1 MTTTRPGIDPVTLE
15 VVRNR
20 LESIVREMG
29 DITLRA
35 ARSAVVYSGRDFSCG
50 ILNHRAELLAAGTSV
65 PIHIFPTVWH
75 VKNTLARFE
84 GDVNP
89 GDIFIGND
97 P

>member
-20 LESIVREMG
+20 LESIIREMG

-50 ILNHRAELLAAGTSV
+50 ILNHRAEPAGGGHQR
-65 PIHIFPTVWH
+65 PHPHFPYRVAGEEH
-75 VKNTLARFE
+75 PCPF
-84 GDVNP
+84 
-89 GDIFIGND
+89 
-97 P
+97 